1 MLGKQQG
8 WKKINALNFHLET
21 KQHIFQNKAEGRYN
35 KEINEAEN
43 RCAIKKM
50 KCQKEKINKT
60 DKPLDRLLIR
70 ERKRNEKGY
79 ISTGPTSIK
88 C

>member
-1 MLGKQQG
+1 
-8 WKKINALNFHLET
+8 
-21 KQHIFQNKAEGRYN
+21 
-35 KEINEAEN
+35 
-43 RCAIKKM
+43 M